1 MTVVLRH
8 RLAAGGSGWQFE
20 VPLSAVP
27 VPAGP
32 LPAVE
37 LGEPWDGVPGL
48 GREEEVAGSV
58 AGLWALSLTD
68 SHSEAPLVL
77 VHSEVAGWDSLSRLQ
92 AGWTRYF
99 SGRGPF
105 CKREKG
111 RRMAPG
117 NPWHPGPGRHR
128 RAPHHRLP
136 AVAAWPG
143 AGHQPSCLPWRKGEK
158 SRCSPPWPPK
168 KITPGTNT
176 LVRRGHSGV

>member
-1 MTVVLRH
+1 MLPLTVVLRH

-20 VPLSAVP
+20 EEPLSAGP
-27 VPAGP
+27 GP

-48 GREEEVAGSV
+48 GSEDEVAGSV

-105 CKREKG
+105 CRGGEG
-111 RRMAPG
+111 QESTR
-117 NPWHPGPGRHR
+117 GPPRSCGWELASRKH
-128 RAPHHRLP
+128 LP
-136 AVAAWPG
+136 KAWRYLG
-143 AGHQPSCLPWRKGEK
+143 G
-158 SRCSPPWPPK
+158 
-168 KITPGTNT
+168 
-176 LVRRGHSGV
+176 

>member
-1 MTVVLRH
+1 MLPLTVVLRH
-8 RLAAGGSGWQFE
+8 RPAAGGSGWQFE

-77 VHSEVAGWDSLSRLQ
+77 MHSEAGGWESLSRLQ

-105 CKREKG
+105 CKRERG
-111 RRMAPG
+111 RHMAPG
-117 NPWHPGPGRHR
+117 TPRHPGVHRGTGRPR
-128 RAPHHRLP
+128 
-136 AVAAWPG
+136 WPRP
-143 AGHQPSCLPWRKGEK
+143 GHQPSRLPRREGEK
-158 SRCSPPWPPK
+158 STCSPRPPK
-168 KITPGTNT
+168 NPTWSKHP
-176 LVRRGHSGV
+176 

>member
-1 MTVVLRH
+1 MLPLTVVLRH

-27 VPAGP
+27 VLAGP

-77 VHSEVAGWDSLSRLQ
+77 MHSEVAGWDSLSRLQ

-105 CKREKG
+105 CKRERG

-117 NPWHPGPGRHR
+117 TSRHPAA
-128 RAPHHRLP
+128 APACTPSPAAHAGSVARCRPPALP
-136 AVAAWPG
+136 PALEKGGEKHVAAP
-143 AGHQPSCLPWRKGEK
+143 R
-158 SRCSPPWPPK
+158 PPK
-168 KITPGTNT
+168 KSHLEQTP
-176 LVRRGHSGV
+176 L

>member
-1 MTVVLRH
+1 MLPLTVVLRH
-8 RLAAGGSGWQFE
+8 RPAAGGSGWQFE
-20 VPLSAVP
+20 VPLSAVL
-27 VPAGP
+27 VAGGP

-77 VHSEVAGWDSLSRLQ
+77 VHSEVGGWESLRRLQ

-105 CKREKG
+105 CKRERG
-111 RRMAPG
+111 RCMAPG
-117 NPWHPGPGRHR
+117 TPRHPVPGWHR
-128 RAPHHRLP
+128 RAPHHRPP
-136 AVAAWPG
+136 ALAARPDVS
-143 AGHQPSCLPWRKGEK
+143 HQPSRPPWRKGQK
-158 SRCSPPWPPK
+158 STCSPPA
-168 KITPGTNT
+168 
-176 LVRRGHSGV
+176 S